1 MGFYLQGWS
10 VCRESAWMREAANG
24 IAFQRMIRTLPL
36 LGNCSRHCST
46 SAILGVVALL
56 LAAPVHAQDGPTTLS
71 TRPVLLTER
80 PGGAETAGRL
90 RGLGMLEL
98 PDITVDGLRLS
109 QLSGL
114 AWDDDDGMLYAISDK
129 GALFHLRP
137 VIRKDKL
144 AGLQLL
150 RAVPLKEADGK
161 PLKGR
166 RADSEGLD
174 ILKSHNGRKSD
185 AELVVSFER
194 FPRIVRYRPD
204 GTMAGEIPLSAP
216 LNDPKRYRDN
226 NKMLESVCVDE
237 KLGVLTMPEEPL
249 VNERSGYNRVFS
261 IAGGSWLIPTAGE
274 FRPSAIECLGN
285 SRVLILE
292 RDFGRLLGR
301 AVALRL
307 ATLAGDGSA
316 ESVAA
321 VETVAL
327 MDTAQ
332 GYQIDNFEG
341 LTRHRN
347 NRFFMVSD
355 NNDLFVQRTL
365 LLYFELAE
373 Q

>member
-1 MGFYLQGWS
+1 
-10 VCRESAWMREAANG
+10 
-24 IAFQRMIRTLPL
+24 MIRTLSL
-36 LGNCSRHCST
+36 F
-46 SAILGVVALL
+46 AALL
-56 LAAPVHAQDGPTTLS
+56 LAAPSHAQDGARTLE

-90 RGLGMLEL
+90 HGLGMLEL
-98 PDITVDGLRLS
+98 PDITVNGLRFS

-114 AWDDDDGMLYAISDK
+114 AWDDDDGILYAISDK

-137 VIRKDKL
+137 MLRDGKL
-144 AGLQLL
+144 VGLQLL
-150 RAVPLKEADGK
+150 KTASLKEADGK

-174 ILKSHNGRKSD
+174 ILKGRNGRKGD
-185 AELVVSFER
+185 AELVISFER
-194 FPRIVRYRPD
+194 FPRIVRYHSD
-204 GTMAGEIPLSAP
+204 GTVISEYPLPTP
-216 LNDPKRYRDN
+216 LNDRKSYRDS

-237 KLGVLTMPEEPL
+237 KLGVLTMPEDPL
-249 VNERSGYNRVFS
+249 VNERPGYNRIFRV
-261 IAGGSWLIPTAGE
+261 AGGSWLIPATGE

-285 SRVLILE
+285 GRVLILE

-301 AVALRL
+301 AVALRI
-307 ATLAGDGSA
+307 ATLVGDGG
-316 ESVAA
+316 ESVST

-327 MDTAQ
+327 LDTAQ

-341 LTRHRN
+341 LTRHKG

-365 LLYFELAE
+365 LLYFEIVE
-373 Q
+373 NY

>member
-1 MGFYLQGWS
+1 
-10 VCRESAWMREAANG
+10 
-24 IAFQRMIRTLPL
+24 MIRTLL
-36 LGNCSRHCST
+36 LLT
-46 SAILGVVALL
+46 ALL
-56 LAAPVHAQDGPTTLS
+56 PAASVHAQDGVRTLE

-80 PGGAETAGRL
+80 PGGTETAGRL
-90 RGLGMLEL
+90 HGLGMLEL

-114 AWDDDDGMLYAISDK
+114 AWDDDDGVLYAISDK
-129 GALFHLRP
+129 GVLFHLRP

-144 AGLQLL
+144 VGLQLL
-150 RAVPLKEADGK
+150 KAVPLREAEGK

-174 ILKSHNGRKSD
+174 ILKGRNGRKGD
-185 AELVVSFER
+185 AELVIGFER

-204 GTMAGEIPLSAP
+204 GTVISEYPLPAP
-216 LNDPKRYRDN
+216 LNDRKSYRDN

-249 VNERSGYNRVFS
+249 VNERPGYSRVFG
-261 IAGGSWLIPTAGE
+261 ITGGSWLIPSAGE

-285 SRVLILE
+285 NRVLILE

-301 AVALRL
+301 AVTLRI
-307 ATLAGDGSA
+307 ATLVGDGG

-321 VETVAL
+321 VETAAL
-327 MDTAQ
+327 LDTAQ

-341 LTRHRN
+341 LTRHKG

-365 LLYFELAE
+365 LLYFELVE
-373 Q
+373 H

>member
-1 MGFYLQGWS
+1 
-10 VCRESAWMREAANG
+10 
-24 IAFQRMIRTLPL
+24 MIRTLL
-36 LGNCSRHCST
+36 LLT
-46 SAILGVVALL
+46 ALL
-56 LAAPVHAQDGPTTLS
+56 PAAPIHAQDGVRTLE
-71 TRPVLLTER
+71 TRPVLLMER
-80 PGGAETAGRL
+80 PGGAEIVGRL
-90 RGLGMLEL
+90 HGLGMLEL
-98 PDITVDGLRLS
+98 PDITVDGLRFS

-114 AWDDDDGMLYAISDK
+114 AWDDDDGILYAISDK

-137 VIRKDKL
+137 VIREGRL
-144 AGLQLL
+144 TGLQLL
-150 RAVPLKEADGK
+150 KAVPLKEVDGK

-174 ILKSHNGRKSD
+174 ILKGRNGRKGD

-204 GTMAGEIPLSAP
+204 GTVIGEYPLPTP
-216 LNDPKRYRDN
+216 LNDRNSYRDN

-237 KLGVLTMPEEPL
+237 KLGALTMPEDPL
-249 VNERSGYNRVFS
+249 VNERLGYNRIFRV
-261 IAGGSWLIPTAGE
+261 AGGSWLIPATGE

-285 SRVLILE
+285 NRVLILE

-301 AVALRL
+301 AVALRI
-307 ATLAGDGSA
+307 ATLVGDGTA
-316 ESVAA
+316 ESVAT

-341 LTRHRN
+341 LTRHKG

-365 LLYFELAE
+365 LLYFELVE
-373 Q
+373 R

>member
-1 MGFYLQGWS
+1 
-10 VCRESAWMREAANG
+10 MRGAAV
-24 IAFQRMIRTLPL
+24 ARMTQTLIL
-36 LGNCSRHCST
+36 L
-46 SAILGVVALL
+46 ALL
-56 LAAPVHAQDGPTTLS
+56 LAPAAPAQEGARTLD
-71 TRPVLLTER
+71 TRAVPLTESAL
-80 PGGAETAGRL
+80 PANAGL
-90 RGLGMLEL
+90 RSLGMLEL
-98 PDITVDGLRLS
+98 PDIRVNGLRLA

-114 AWDDDDGMLYAISDK
+114 ACDEDERILYAVSDK

-137 VIRKDKL
+137 VWREGKL
-144 AGLQLL
+144 HDVRLL
-150 RAVPLKEADGK
+150 RAVALKDADGK
-161 PLKGR
+161 ALKEP

-174 ILKSHNGRKSD
+174 IIKGRNGRKGD
-185 AELVVSFER
+185 AELVISFER
-194 FPRIVRYRPD
+194 FPRIVRYRPN
-204 GTMAGEIPLSAP
+204 GTVLDEHLLPTP
-216 LNDPKRYRDN
+216 LNDRKRYRNN
-226 NKMLESVCVDE
+226 NKMLESVCVGE

-249 VNERSGYNRVFS
+249 VNERPGYNRVFGTT
-261 IAGGSWLIPTAGE
+261 GGSWLIPSAGE

-301 AVALRL
+301 AVTLRS
-307 ATLAGDGSA
+307 ATLVGDGG

-321 VETVAL
+321 VETAAL
-327 MDTAQ
+327 LDTAQ

-341 LTRHRN
+341 LTRHKG

>member
-1 MGFYLQGWS
+1 M
-10 VCRESAWMREAANG
+10 
-24 IAFQRMIRTLPL
+24 LP
-36 LGNCSRHCST
+36 
-46 SAILGVVALL
+46 AALL
-56 LAAPVHAQDGPTTLS
+56 TTLLLLSAVAAAQDAAQPLH
-71 TRPVLLTER
+71 TRPVALTEQPR
-80 PGGAETAGRL
+80 QDDRAGRL
-90 RGLGMLEL
+90 RALGMLEL
-98 PDITVDGLRLS
+98 PDVTVDGLRLS

-137 VIRKDKL
+137 VIREGRL

-150 RAVPLKEADGK
+150 KAVPLREAEGK

-174 ILKSHNGRKSD
+174 IFKGRNGRKGD

-204 GTMAGEIPLSAP
+204 GTVIGEYPLPAP
-216 LNDPKRYRDN
+216 LNDRKSYRDN

-237 KLGVLTMPEEPL
+237 KLGALTAPEDPL
-249 VNERSGYNRVFS
+249 AKERAGHNRIFRV
-261 IAGGSWLIPTAGE
+261 AGGSWLIPTAGQ
-274 FRPSAIECLGN
+274 FRPSAIECLGDG
-285 SRVLILE
+285 RVLILE

-301 AVALRL
+301 AVALRIV
-307 ATLAGDGSA
+307 TLAGDGSA

-341 LTRHRN
+341 LTHHRN

-365 LLYFELAE
+365 LLYFELIE
-373 Q
+373 R

>member
-1 MGFYLQGWS
+1 
-10 VCRESAWMREAANG
+10 
-24 IAFQRMIRTLPL
+24 MIRTLL
-36 LGNCSRHCST
+36 LL
-46 SAILGVVALL
+46 IALL
-56 LAAPVHAQDGPTTLS
+56 PAAPVHAQDGVRTLE

-80 PGGAETAGRL
+80 PGGAETARRL
-90 RGLGMLEL
+90 HGLGMLEL

-114 AWDDDDGMLYAISDK
+114 AWDDDDGILYAVSDK
-129 GALFHLRP
+129 GVLFHLRP

-150 RAVPLKEADGK
+150 KAVPLKEADGK

-174 ILKSHNGRKSD
+174 ILKGRNGRKGD
-185 AELVVSFER
+185 AELVISFER
-194 FPRIVRYRPD
+194 FPRIVRYRTD
-204 GTMAGEIPLSAP
+204 GTLIGEYPLPAP
-216 LNDPKRYRDN
+216 LNDQRSYRDN

-237 KLGVLTMPEEPL
+237 KLGVLTMPEDPL
-249 VNERSGYNRVFS
+249 AKERAGHNRIFRV
-261 IAGGSWLIPTAGE
+261 AGGSWLIPATGQ
-274 FRPSAIECLGN
+274 FRPSAIECLGDG
-285 SRVLILE
+285 RVLILE

-301 AVALRL
+301 AVVLRI
-307 ATLAGDGSA
+307 ATLAGDGGA
-316 ESVAA
+316 ESVAT

-327 MDTAQ
+327 LDTAQ

-341 LTRHRN
+341 LTRHKG